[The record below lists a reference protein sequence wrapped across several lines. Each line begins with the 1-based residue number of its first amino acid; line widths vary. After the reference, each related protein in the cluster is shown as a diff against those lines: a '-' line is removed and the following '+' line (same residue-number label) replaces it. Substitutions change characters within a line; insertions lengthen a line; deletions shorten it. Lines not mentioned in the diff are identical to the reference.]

1 MEQHRHVR
9 IETAPFAERYRY
21 TRDGRSRE
29 LNIPTRDD
37 RLSHAAQLRRDLQQA
52 TEDAS
57 QSGPAPEREGITLEF
72 SGEPGYDLVV
82 DQLERRRSGIEL
94 SNVRRGV
101 DGTAAT
107 VYVPPGKVEVFF
119 HLLDKGPQ
127 ETEVGKRAPGGQ
139 KLFDS
144 IASIR
149 RATVRA
155 FWTDNQPFPGDPAQK
170 LWWEVWVR
178 SGSTPDEH
186 KATLE
191 RFAVALGDTDLQPGM
206 GFIHFPERLVLL
218 VRGSV
223 NDWSSHPE
231 VLNLIAELRQAKEV
245 PTDLVDLS
253 PAEQREWAEDAA
265 KRVVAASATA
275 PAVCVLDTGVWRDH
289 PLLTESLLAA
299 DLHAVDVNWGV
310 SDDHGHGTQMAGLA
324 LYGQELQPFIEGR
337 DNRYLATRLE
347 SVKILPPRGANDP
360 AHYGYVTQEGVARAE
375 RAQPLRPRTVCLATT
390 ADDRDQGYPSAWS
403 AAIDAHSSGALDG
416 HRRLYVVSAGNHRD
430 IISRGYEY
438 PTHNRELAGV
448 EDPAQSWNAIT
459 VGACTD
465 RVLIRDTDFSGW
477 SPVASA
483 GCLAPSSRTSAM
495 WTERAWPIKPD
506 LVMEGGNLATDGT
519 IISPCADLELLTTA
533 YSRSG
538 RLFDTMRDTSAATAQ
553 VARMCAQ
560 LQAQYPDLWPETVR
574 ALLIHS
580 ARWTDQMRSEFPG
593 PDQDT
598 LRQLLRCYGYGI
610 PNLGRALWSLD
621 NQVCLVMEGEL
632 QPFQEAVQIKDGKTT
647 KAIKANE
654 MHIHSLPW
662 PATELQRLLQADVRV
677 RITLSYFI
685 EPSPGR
691 RGWTSKFG
699 YQSHGLRFKLRGP
712 YEEPTAFRQRISRAF
727 WDDDESRPD
736 GMNEPQDW
744 ALGSAGLPNRGS
756 VHSNWWD
763 TYAANLARCGE
774 VAVYPV
780 GGWWK
785 QRKHLSM
792 FNRRTRYALVI
803 SIETPEVTAQLYS
816 AIANQIAVQ
825 SQIAT

>member
-1 MEQHRHVR
+1 MEQHRHFR
-9 IETAPFAERYRY
+9 IETAPFVEQYRSP
-21 TRDGRSRE
+21 RDARGPQ
-29 LNIPTRDD
+29 LNIPTRDN
-37 RLSHAAQLRRDLQQA
+37 RSSHAVQLRRDLQHA
-52 TEDAS
+52 TAEAA
-57 QSGPAPEREGITLEF
+57 QSGPAPEQEGITLEF

-82 DQLERRRSGIEL
+82 GQLERRRSGIEL
-94 SNVRRGV
+94 SNVRRGAG
-101 DGTAAT
+101 GTAAT
-107 VYVPPGKVEVFF
+107 VYVPPGKVDYFFRMLDRYSEVTPG
-119 HLLDKGPQ
+119 D
-127 ETEVGKRAPGGQ
+127 KRAPRGQ
-139 KLFDS
+139 RLIDS
-144 IASIR
+144 VASIR

-155 FWTDNQPFPGDPAQK
+155 FWTDIHAFPDDPTRVM
-170 LWWEVWVR
+170 WWEVWVR
-178 SGSTPDEH
+178 SGNTLDEH
-186 KATLE
+186 QAAFQ
-191 RFAVALGDTDLQPGM
+191 RFAAALGDTDLRPGM

-223 NDWSSHPE
+223 NDWSNHPE

-245 PTDLVDLS
+245 PTDLVELS
-253 PAEQREWAEDAA
+253 PAEQREWVEDTAQ
-265 KRVVAASATA
+265 RVVAASATA

-289 PLLTESLLAA
+289 PLLIESLHET
-299 DLHAVDVNWGV
+299 DLHAFDVNWGV
-310 SDDHGHGTQMAGLA
+310 SDDSGHGTQMAGLA
-324 LYGQELQPFIEGR
+324 LYGHELQPLVEGK
-337 DNRYLATRLE
+337 DNCHLATRLE
-347 SVKILPPRGANDP
+347 SVKILPPRGSNDP
-360 AHYGYVTQEGVARAE
+360 ALYGSVTQEGVARAE
-375 RAQPLRPRTVCLATT
+375 IAQPHRPRTVCLAIT

-403 AAIDAHSSGALDG
+403 AAIDAHCSGALDG
-416 HRRLYVVSAGNHRD
+416 HRRLYVVSAGNYRD
-430 IISRGYEY
+430 IVNSGYEY
-438 PTHNRELAGV
+438 PTHNREIAGI

-465 RVLIRDTDFSGW
+465 RVLIQDSEFSGW
-477 SPVASA
+477 SPLAPA

-506 LVMEGGNLATDGT
+506 VVMEGGNWATDGN

-560 LQAQYPDLWPETVR
+560 IQARYPDLWPETVR

-593 PDQDT
+593 TDQNT
-598 LRQLLRCYGYGI
+598 LRQLLRCYGYGV
-610 PNLGRALWSLD
+610 PNLDRALWSLE
-621 NQVCLVMEGEL
+621 NQVCLVAQGEL
-632 QPFQEAVQIKDGKTT
+632 QPFMAEDG
-647 KAIKANE
+647 AIKSNE

-662 PATELQRLLQADVRV
+662 PVAELQRLAQADVTV

-712 YEEPTAFRQRISRAF
+712 LEDEETFRKRISRAF
-727 WDDDESRPD
+727 WDEDGARPD
-736 GMNEPQDW
+736 GLSEPQRW

-756 VHSNWWD
+756 VHSNWWE
-763 TYAANLARCGE
+763 TSAAELAACGE
-774 VAVYPV
+774 VAVFPV

-785 QRKHLSM
+785 ERKHLGM

-803 SIETPEVTAQLYS
+803 SIETLEVTAQLYS